1 MPNNTPSYNT
11 YQQSAQNTTGYTE
24 VERSTEYEY
33 RSTWYFHGALPI
45 ESRWYRK
52 FETVTY
58 EAILTEQLPN
68 EPQQYNNT
76 ATIPTEAT
84 LPAFPETTAE
94 SKALGWKL
102 QSIEYTKSL
111 STPLSRDCRITFIK
125 QDEWVH
131 ITNNNNS
138 GNSGN

>member
-58 EAILTEQLPN
+58 EAIL
-68 EPQQYNNT
+68 
-76 ATIPTEAT
+76 EAT